1 MNGPANTNSIVI
13 FSFQKYSNKIITEGI
28 VQVEESDVD
37 VPNIQRSN
45 LCLIYLI
52 KITILDLP
60 KPVTD
65 PYSWVLHKTLLTK
78 DGIKCGSWSAG
89 KKGREWRFMNEWVK
103 VLDESRI
110 LFPCGDPFTRGDA
123 VSGLQQEDGKIANI
137 WHFSVTLS

>member
-60 KPVTD
+60 KPVRD
-65 PYSWVLHKTLLTK
+65 PYSWVLHKTLLAK
-78 DGIKCGSWSAG
+78 DGVKCGS
-89 KKGREWRFMNEWVK
+89 
-103 VLDESRI
+103 
-110 LFPCGDPFTRGDA
+110 
-123 VSGLQQEDGKIANI
+123 
-137 WHFSVTLS
+137 